1 MEGITP
7 EIIKKSFKASSWN
20 LSSKV
25 CVLNLATDG
34 SESDTALAAPE
45 FLLVDLD
52 HDDDEQDKIDVLT
65 EYYFAFWFG
74 WNLKEKHIERLQ
86 IFVLHICT
94 DENSISAP
102 AKELPLPNKCPE
114 VRVENLNKHPSQLFD
129 HLR

>member
-25 CVLNLATDG
+25 FVLNLATDG

-52 HDDDEQDKIDVLT
+52 HDDDERDK
-65 EYYFAFWFG
+65 
-74 WNLKEKHIERLQ
+74 N
-86 IFVLHICT
+86 
-94 DENSISAP
+94 
-102 AKELPLPNKCPE
+102 
-114 VRVENLNKHPSQLFD
+114 
-129 HLR
+129 